1 MEKIFT
7 EKATIIA
14 LEATRKKELIKV
26 NRLKRVY
33 NRTGKNTSF
42 LLDWQIITT
51 KILSIFGFVSY
62 SKMSELRCCD
72 LDIQETCLKVFVEK
86 SKTYIHI
93 DRHWLFPEQ
102 K

>member
-14 LEATRKKELIKV
+14 LEATRKKELIEV

-62 SKMSELRCCD
+62 SKMSELRCD